1 MVGIDQSNPVPGGIE
16 RYHIVTWP
24 ACGLKE
30 DTVIGHFRKAEMS
43 TQDRSIAAI
52 VPAVNDHRQEQ
63 HRMNQNISIVGS
75 GHTKFG
81 RLEQNLEA
89 MIVEATREAVEE
101 SGIAPAD
108 IDAVFLGHFNSGM
121 VTDGFASSLIHQA
134 YPELRFK
141 PAMRAENACAS
152 GSAAIHAGMNTIL
165 AGKAKTVLV
174 VGAEKMTHRPTADIT
189 AALAG
194 AGYQNDEDE
203 KKLSFPQVFGVA
215 AKEYTQRYGSPLDA
229 MAQIAAKNHHNAM
242 SNPLA
247 HMQKEFSFEQCRE
260 VTDKN
265 PEIAPPLRLTDC
277 SLVTDGA
284 AAIVLTTE
292 ENAANSPK
300 AARFR
305 SAVHVSDRLPISSR
319 DFLAFEGPE
328 RAFAMALEQAGVSL
342 ADIDFAEVHDCF
354 TIAELMTYE
363 AMGLAPKGQGARVL
377 EDGTVYRDGS
387 LPVNLSGGLK
397 AKGHP
402 VGATGVSMHAIS
414 YRQLTGQAGDM
425 QKPGAQLGLIFN
437 MGGAAVANYVSVL
450 ETQKA

>member
-1 MVGIDQSNPVPGGIE
+1 MDQ
-16 RYHIVTWP
+16 R
-24 ACGLKE
+24 
-30 DTVIGHFRKAEMS
+30 
-43 TQDRSIAAI
+43 
-52 VPAVNDHRQEQ
+52 
-63 HRMNQNISIVGS
+63 ISIVGS

-81 RLEQNLEA
+81 RLEQNLEGL
-89 MIVEATREAVEE
+89 IIEATREAVEE
-101 SGIAPAD
+101 SGLDPTD

-165 AGKAKTVLV
+165 AGKARTVLV
-174 VGAEKMTHRPTADIT
+174 VGAEKMTHRSTPDVTT
-189 AALAG
+189 ALAG
-194 AGYQNDEDE
+194 AGYQNDEYE

-215 AKEYTQRYGSPLDA
+215 AQQYTERYGSPLDA
-229 MAQIAAKNHHNAM
+229 MAHIAVKNHSNAM
-242 SNPLA
+242 RNPLA
-247 HMQKEFSFEQCRE
+247 HMQKAFSFEACSQ
-260 VTDKN
+260 VGDKN

-292 ENAANSPK
+292 DNAESFPK

-305 SAVHVSDRLPISSR
+305 SAAHVSDRLPMGSR

-328 RAFAMALEQAGVSL
+328 RAFAMALEQAGVAL
-342 ADIDFAEVHDCF
+342 DDIDFAEVHDCF
-354 TIAELMTYE
+354 TIAELLTYE
-363 AMGLAPKGQGARVL
+363 AMGLARQGQGARAI
-377 EDGTVYRDGS
+377 EDGSVYRDGR

-414 YRQLTGQAGDM
+414 YRQLTGQAGEM
-425 QKPGAQLGLIFN
+425 QLPGAELGLIFN
-437 MGGAAVANYVSVL
+437 MGGAAVANYASVL
-450 ETQKA
+450 ETQHA